1 MVDQLLSLDAAA
13 KALDPSGKLTVRSL
27 RTEIA
32 NGRLETVRIAGKIF
46 IRESAL
52 DDFLERATV
61 PARSVDTSG
70 IANAG
75 KSASVRRAEAAVENI
90 LQTGRKR
97 KRR

>member
-13 KALDPSGKLTVRSL
+13 LMLDPTGQHLTARSI

-32 NGRLETVRIAGKIF
+32 NGRLATVRIAGKIF

-61 PARSVDTSG
+61 PARIVRDPTSTTAQTSVDRALAA
-70 IANAG
+70 AN
-75 KSASVRRAEAAVENI
+75 KLTRP
-90 LQTGRKR
+90 GRKR
-97 KRR
+97 KP